1 MKTAAEK
8 TIACTLDG
16 AALRRRL
23 AWIRRV
29 TNSHL
34 LSHRMDGTVLRLT
47 YRSTALPDLEQ
58 IVAQERDCCA
68 FMRYSLERL
77 PDAVMLTIEAP
88 SGSGTDAQWL
98 FEQFQPAER
107 VAVSGKSCGCG
118 PLGCG

>member
-1 MKTAAEK
+1 MQTAADK

-16 AALRRRL
+16 AALQRRL

-29 TNSHL
+29 TDRHL
-34 LSHRMDGTVLRLT
+34 LSHRLDGTVLRLT
-47 YRSTALPDLEQ
+47 YRGAALSDLEQ

-77 PDAVMLTIEAP
+77 PDAVMLTIDAP
-88 SGSGTDAQWL
+88 RGAGTDARWL
-98 FEQFQPAER
+98 FEQFQPSEQLR
-107 VAVSGKSCGCG
+107 VSGKGCGCG